1 MTFFPQYLIVFSLL
15 LTQIRRAAQTT
26 MLAAP
31 MDVSKVHLGPS
42 AHALWVI
49 SLAMT
54 PKRART
60 LMSVIPLDYVASTA
74 LMREALSAATARM
87 VTLLKQT
94 SVPAR
99 HQVRMDTA
107 QTFCALNTTHLKTIH
122 NLMMDKSRKK
132 ADHQPCSHLPIQHI
146 LSPLCFFL

>member
-1 MTFFPQYLIVFSLL
+1 
-15 LTQIRRAAQTT
+15 
-26 MLAAP
+26 MLVAP

-54 PKRART
+54 PKLVRT
-60 LMSVIPLDYVASTA
+60 LMNVIPLDCVASTA

-99 HQVRMDTA
+99 PQVRMDTA
-107 QTFCALNTTHLKTIH
+107 QTFCALNTPRLK
-122 NLMMDKSRKK
+122 NNY
-132 ADHQPCSHLPIQHI
+132 P
-146 LSPLCFFL
+146 